1 MPWILFFLVT
11 RDFCW
16 SNKVSI
22 QSVIISLAAQCI
34 IANWNF
40 QVEIWEEK
48 DCCFVIE
55 HILPRKILS
64 FNLIDCLVKICTWEV
79 FLLNL
84 LWILL
89 IIYVKQLQRLH
100 IFLFIR
106 LSSIYHSEK
115 FYVQKL
121 AEENI
126 PNLCII
132 TSLFFVGCLF
142 CWRKSDLLRLN
153 YHFAKL
159 FRTFP
164 QVEKSRSLLFIQI
177 EYSSRHKMTIRLF
190 YVQLFTCHNDMNDI
204 LIWTCE
210 KIALGCTRW
219 KLDYWNENPFVKI
232 GNMTF
237 NWYFRVITIFYLW
250 SYIIEIH
257 LTREYFHLFH

>member
-1 MPWILFFLVT
+1 M
-11 RDFCW
+11 
-16 SNKVSI
+16 
-22 QSVIISLAAQCI
+22 
-34 IANWNF
+34 
-40 QVEIWEEK
+40 
-48 DCCFVIE
+48 
-55 HILPRKILS
+55 
-64 FNLIDCLVKICTWEV
+64 
-79 FLLNL
+79 NL

-132 TSLFFVGCLF
+132 TSLFFIMCLF

-177 EYSSRHKMTIRLF
+177 ECSSRHKMTITFFLSSMVHVPQWYEWYIDLDMREDCFRLHKIKTT
-190 YVQLFTCHNDMNDI
+190 LFKWKSI
-204 LIWTCE
+204 CE
-210 KIALGCTRW
+210 NW
-219 KLDYWNENPFVKI
+219 KYAI
-232 GNMTF
+232 
-237 NWYFRVITIFYLW
+237 
-250 SYIIEIH
+250 
-257 LTREYFHLFH
+257 